1 MCLETMSQERI
12 LNFNG
17 TWRSYQQRIL
27 NNLDFHLRDKKLH
40 IVAAPGAGKTTLG
53 IEVIARLQRPTLI
66 LCPTN
71 TIKNQWRERICS
83 SFLQE
88 KDYGIVSTIIRKPGY
103 VTVTTYQA
111 LLAAFCGRA
120 EEEESPVS
128 EENGEIEPDDTDSDS
143 ITSSVRFKQ
152 EKADEIIGILKAA
165 NVSLLCFDEAH
176 HLRKE
181 WWKALT
187 YLNEQLKPEQ
197 TLALTA
203 TPPYDADYGE
213 WKRYQELCGE
223 IDEVI
228 SIPELVKNGDLC
240 PHQDYIFISFL
251 KQNEKELIGKHNRHV
266 RDFVEMLRNDSELL
280 ECLSK
285 MKFFE
290 AEDTDVE
297 TIFEQPEFYVSIASL
312 LKSKGYQIP
321 RRFLEL
327 FDAGQSDL
335 PGFDLKRA
343 SVFIKGFLE
352 SEADYFKPLE
362 QKKHEYF
369 ELAKRLGL
377 VANKKIVLDESVKI
391 RRMIAGSLGKL
402 DSIVQIVKQES
413 SQLKER
419 LRMVILADYIR
430 MDDTACQSIGVVPIW
445 RKLKESV
452 EGNVSVGLLCGSLIL
467 LPESTIGKLY
477 RLLSD
482 NNISTDSVKIGRF
495 GEDRNHIR
503 ITPKD
508 NLRNDIVRIIT
519 EMFCAGDLTVLI
531 GTQAL
536 LGEGWDAPVIN
547 SLILSSTVT
556 SYMLSNQMRGRA
568 IRIDKNNPDKVSNI
582 WHLATVD
589 VPDKNDYPTFGIV
602 SDIDID
608 NLRLYTY
615 DLDQLETR
623 FKGFEAPSYYGKHE
637 IESGIERIMGSPN
650 AMPLPEAARLKEKLT
665 RIKNIT
671 AMLASDREQIRQWW
685 KEALYLGYNHKNT
698 RLSTGVKV
706 PKKTTKTLLYTGYK
720 YIIITFLTAAFFAYY
735 LLMQIF
741 PTVFSTIL
749 MLLVSAIFFGIIG
762 IKYLRTGTVEGVLK
776 QISIALLETM
786 SSQGIIKSSVK
797 NVGLHVTEDNGMF
810 FVSCCNLPTEEN
822 NMFIQ
827 SLQEL
832 LDPVGNPRYLLVK
845 HNKSLGKTKQTD
857 YFSVPVVLSAR
868 RKSVDM
874 FKKLWEKYIG
884 ECEVVYTRNLDGRK
898 MLLKARK
905 DAFSAWKREKSKR
918 LSKWQ

>member
-1 MCLETMSQERI
+1 MSQDKI
-12 LNFNG
+12 LHFNG
-17 TWRSYQQRIL
+17 SWRSYQQRIL
-27 NNLDFHLRDKKLH
+27 NSLDYHLRDKKLH
-40 IVAAPGAGKTTLG
+40 VVAAPGAGKTTLG
-53 IEVIARLQRPTLI
+53 IEVISRLGGPTLI

-71 TIKNQWRERICS
+71 TIKNQWKERICS
-83 SFLQE
+83 DFLQE
-88 KDYGIVSTIIRKPGY
+88 KNYGIVSTCIRKPGHL
-103 VTVTTYQA
+103 TVITYQA
-111 LLAAFCGRA
+111 LLAVFCGQA
-120 EEEESPVS
+120 DEEEAQMNEIQEQ
-128 EENGEIEPDDTDSDS
+128 EETDSDS
-143 ITSSVRFKQ
+143 ISASARFKK
-152 EKADEIIGILKAA
+152 EKADEVINILKTAK
-165 NVSLLCFDEAH
+165 VSLLCFDEAH

-187 YLNEQLKPEQ
+187 YLNEQLKPER

-321 RRFLEL
+321 RRFLEQ

-482 NNISTDSVKIGRF
+482 NNIGTDSVKIGRF

-536 LGEGWDAPVIN
+536 LGEGWDAPAIN

-602 SDIDID
+602 SDIDIE

-685 KEALYLGYNHKNT
+685 KNALYPGYGNRPMN
-698 RLSTGVKV
+698 LSTGVQA
-706 PKKTTKTLLYTGYK
+706 PKMTTKSLLFTGYK
-720 YIIITFLTAAFFAYY
+720 YMFITFLTVVFLLFYY
-735 LLMQIF
+735 LGNTIIF
-741 PTVFSTIL
+741 LPPVFIFIALLTVIL
-749 MLLVSAIFFGIIG
+749 CVGIMVVKFI
-762 IKYLRTGTVEGVLK
+762 RTGTVEGVLK
-776 QISIALLETM
+776 QIAITILETM
-786 SSQGIIKSSVK
+786 SSQDLLKSSIK
-797 NVGLHVTEDNGMF
+797 NVGLHVMEDHGRF
-810 FVSCCNLPTEEN
+810 FVSCSNLPAAEN
-822 NMFIQ
+822 NLFIQ
-827 SLQEL
+827 ALQEL
-832 LDPVGNPRYLLVK
+832 LDPVENPRYLLVK
-845 HNKSLGKTKQTD
+845 HGSFWGKVRQTD
-857 YFSVPVVLSAR
+857 YFAIPSILSAK
-868 RKSVDM
+868 RKSVEM
-874 FKKLWEKYIG
+874 FKQLWEKYIG
-884 ECEVVYTRNLDGRK
+884 KCEVVYTRNLEGRK
-898 MLLKARK
+898 LLLKARRE
-905 DAFSAWKREKSKR
+905 ASSAWKREKSKR